1 MEKERDGDRKKNV
14 FFFLDLLFLFLDIT
28 VNRNRKARRAN
39 KALSI
44 YIVENNSYTSDLF
57 TVKAI

>member
-1 MEKERDGDRKKNV
+1 MGIERKILY
-14 FFFLDLLFLFLDIT
+14 FFLDLLFLFLDIT